1 MVKHIVFWKLNEEA
15 KKNNPQGLIE
25 DLRGRFKALVGLV
38 EGLSSIELGANY
50 NGNEFDVALVC
61 EFTSR
66 EAEAAYQNHPRRV
79 REGSHG
85 IPKQLE
91 HADRMFQILFCF
103 AFADFFMQ
111 EIEGADLVKR
121 VAGHIAENGICLVES
136 GGQSPFDFFCK

>member
-61 EFTSR
+61 ELPIRIT
-66 EAEAAYQNHPRRV
+66 
-79 REGSHG
+79 
-85 IPKQLE
+85 QL
-91 HADRMFQILFCF
+91 IW
-103 AFADFFMQ
+103 
-111 EIEGADLVKR
+111 
-121 VAGHIAENGICLVES
+121 
-136 GGQSPFDFFCK
+136 P